1 MQLLLIYLG
10 FIVIPV
16 ILISIFHFIFTEL
29 ALSIVFA
36 TFIISLFSMLFS
48 VWLLAWILRHDTGSQ
63 AMQDVALPIKEGSEG
78 FFKTQYGTIFRLAFI
93 FSVILFVMYFY
104 SYKVEQNVK
113 EPIFGR
119 LSAAFI
125 IALSFV
131 IGAIFSALSGYAGM
145 WVSVRAN
152 VRVTSAARRCYNE
165 ALQICF
171 RGGAFGAIV
180 NVALAIFGISS
191 LYLFLRFYIKIF
203 GGNDHESKAAAI
215 D

>member
-16 ILISIFHFIFTEL
+16 VLISIFHFIFTEL

-78 FFKTQYGTIFRLAFI
+78 FFKTQYGTIFRLAFV

-104 SYKVEQNVK
+104 SFKVE
-113 EPIFGR
+113 
-119 LSAAFI
+119 
-125 IALSFV
+125 
-131 IGAIFSALSGYAGM
+131 
-145 WVSVRAN
+145 
-152 VRVTSAARRCYNE
+152 
-165 ALQICF
+165 
-171 RGGAFGAIV
+171 
-180 NVALAIFGISS
+180 
-191 LYLFLRFYIKIF
+191 
-203 GGNDHESKAAAI
+203 
-215 D
+215 